1 MVHLTHQFDRRLG
14 IVDFGEQ
21 AVIILVPAAAK
32 VRVKD
37 PVQEAEIVHLAHL
50 VLQDEKSVII
60 KVKRMVRKKETKEAK
75 EVQQLNG
82 FKHL

>member
-1 MVHLTHQFDRRLG
+1 MGHLTHQFDRRLE

-21 AVIILVPAAAK
+21 AAIILVPVAAK

-37 PVQEAEIVHLAHL
+37 PVQEVGIVHLAHL

-60 KVKRMVRKKETKEAK
+60 RAKRMVRKKETKEAK